1 MKNQIKIISIL
12 LILAYNAALYNLYKK
27 KEKLPIDRY
36 KILTDST
43 NLVLEDFMRTSE
55 IWTKSSA
62 SIRTQII
69 LSRENDSFL
78 AQAYVDRHNSWLK
91 KAHNFDGTL
100 FTHELYHA
108 RLAMAI
114 AKDLNQKIKFYGYDK
129 KTTLSKLDLYRE
141 KLNYLQGKYDSESNH
156 SQNKLMQAYWEYKI
170 DSLYNVGQHYN
181 ISEKVSA
188 FFPTPPKVQVWQFL
202 DDTLYGNSSFVNKLE
217 FILLK
222 LNPSEID
229 SAYLVDYFANKIF
242 RENNKYNNIDF
253 YSIPNNS
260 ILFGYSKDTINRLET
275 HNNLIVDSQFNF
287 YLARYVFP
295 YFEDQDST
303 LIKVG
308 ERFFDSIKFK
318 NDSTPPKTP

>member
-1 MKNQIKIISIL
+1 MKNQNKIILIL
-12 LILAYNAALYNLYKK
+12 LFVAYNAALFNLYKK

-55 IWTKSSA
+55 IWSESSA
-62 SIRTQII
+62 SIRTRLM

-114 AKDLNQKIKFYGYDK
+114 VKDLNQKIKFYGYDK
-129 KTTLSKLDLYRE
+129 KTTLSKLDLYQER
-141 KLNYLQGKYDSESNH
+141 LNYLQGKYDSESNH

-170 DSLYNVGQHYN
+170 DSMNNLDAYDK
-181 ISEKVSA
+181 ILDEVSA
-188 FFPTPPKVQVWQFL
+188 FFPNPTVTHIWEYS
-202 DDTLYGNSSFVNKLE
+202 DDTIYGEGTFVNKLE